1 MLRDITIGQ
10 HFPGNSLVHR
20 FDPRLKLVLT
30 ILYIV
35 LLFAASNPLGLALS
49 LIFLAAM
56 YAVAKIPFK
65 LILKS
70 LKPIFPIIVF
80 TAVLNLFFVSGEG
93 DPVFKLGFLTVYAEG
108 IRYAVLMA
116 VRVMALI
123 AGTSLLTYTTS
134 PIVLTDAIEQLLKP
148 LGRLHFPVH
157 ELAMMMSI
165 ALRFIP
171 TLIEETDKIM
181 NAQKARGAQLDN
193 GKMTERIKALVPV
206 LVPLFISAFR
216 RADEL
221 AMAMECRCYRG
232 GDGRTRLKVLRCE
245 KQDYIDLAVC
255 IAAGTVAMLE
265 GLPVISR
272 KKIFYKGKEVEEM
285 DLDAILQLHPEL
297 VIVDELAHT
306 NIEGSRNEKRW
317 QDVMELLD
325 AGINVISAVNIQ
337 HIESLNE
344 DVKGIAGIEVK
355 ERIPDKVL
363 QDADEVVNIDLTAE
377 ELINRLKAGKIY
389 RPEKIQLAL
398 NNFFKTE
405 NILQLRELALK
416 EVAFRVEKK
425 VENEIVTGEKG
436 IRHEKFLACI
446 SSNERTPRHI
456 IRKAAR
462 LASRYNTVFFALYV
476 QTPAES
482 TERIPLATQ
491 RHLLNHFKLVT
502 ELGGEVIQV
511 SSSDIMG
518 EIIKTCRQR
527 GITTVCMGHP
537 AFKMPGALFSLSKYR
552 KFLHSLAEMDID
564 LIILA

>member
-49 LIFLAAM
+49 LIFLAVM

-148 LGRLHFPVH
+148 LGRLRFPVH

-221 AMAMECRCYRG
+221 AMAMECRCYHG
-232 GDGRTRLKVLRCE
+232 GEGRTRLKQLKFTSEDFRCMVV
-245 KQDYIDLAVC
+245 IIVALVVIACTRFFVPGLA
-255 IAAGTVAMLE
+255 
-265 GLPVISR
+265 
-272 KKIFYKGKEVEEM
+272 
-285 DLDAILQLHPEL
+285 
-297 VIVDELAHT
+297 
-306 NIEGSRNEKRW
+306 
-317 QDVMELLD
+317 
-325 AGINVISAVNIQ
+325 
-337 HIESLNE
+337 
-344 DVKGIAGIEVK
+344 
-355 ERIPDKVL
+355 
-363 QDADEVVNIDLTAE
+363 
-377 ELINRLKAGKIY
+377 
-389 RPEKIQLAL
+389 
-398 NNFFKTE
+398 
-405 NILQLRELALK
+405 
-416 EVAFRVEKK
+416 
-425 VENEIVTGEKG
+425 
-436 IRHEKFLACI
+436 
-446 SSNERTPRHI
+446 
-456 IRKAAR
+456 
-462 LASRYNTVFFALYV
+462 
-476 QTPAES
+476 
-482 TERIPLATQ
+482 
-491 RHLLNHFKLVT
+491 
-502 ELGGEVIQV
+502 
-511 SSSDIMG
+511 
-518 EIIKTCRQR
+518 
-527 GITTVCMGHP
+527 
-537 AFKMPGALFSLSKYR
+537 
-552 KFLHSLAEMDID
+552 
-564 LIILA
+564 